1 MDKLTY
7 AILTFHKSTEG
18 GQVRRFVLWHVLDS
32 SFGLLDFQTFGL
44 RWSSGH
50 MDFLDLDL
58 DLGFG
63 LLDFLTFGLQVQG
76 HGAGSFRFFGLGLG
90 LGLGIWT
97 F

>member
-1 MDKLTY
+1 MDRTWAHLGQ
-7 AILTFHKSTEG
+7 G
-18 GQVRRFVLWHVLDS
+18 GGSPEDLYFWTR
-32 SFGLLDFQTFGL
+32 FGLGFWTLDFPTFGL

-58 DLGFG
+58 DMGFG

-90 LGLGIWT
+90 LGIWT